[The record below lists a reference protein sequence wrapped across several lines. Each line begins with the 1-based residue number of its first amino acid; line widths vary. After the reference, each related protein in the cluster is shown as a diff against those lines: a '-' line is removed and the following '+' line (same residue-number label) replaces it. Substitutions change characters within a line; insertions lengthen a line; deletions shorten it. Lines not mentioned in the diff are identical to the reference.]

1 MFRVINNYLN
11 NDDFFKTIKII
22 NSPKVNWFFNTNFLY
37 KGIEQTKQI
46 SHVLLND
53 LIKST
58 SENRI
63 ETNPIAMS
71 ILQELLKELKATTVT
86 KAQLKLISKSNDI
99 ADFPFTENNQDT
111 LTAIMYLNKNNG
123 YTYVE
128 GMGKINSEE
137 NRVVIFPSNTHY
149 FESSCTDNDYRAL
162 LVIEYSVD

>member
-71 ILQELLKELKATTVT
+71 ILQELLKELKATTVIMDIPM
-86 KAQLKLISKSNDI
+86 LKVWVRLILK
-99 ADFPFTENNQDT
+99 
-111 LTAIMYLNKNNG
+111 
-123 YTYVE
+123 
-128 GMGKINSEE
+128 KIE
-137 NRVVIFPSNTHY
+137 
-149 FESSCTDNDYRAL
+149 
-162 LVIEYSVD
+162 